1 MESAKVG
8 AAHQFLRDSEL
19 KGFGV
24 RIAPSGLKTFFLEYR
39 SPVDRPFRRLKIE
52 RYPELSVDAARN
64 QAKKAKG
71 ETYAQRDPAA
81 ERTQRRQEASNEMT
95 LEVLCDRFISEYAEK
110 HRRSWK
116 GDKARFSL
124 AITAYREL

>member
-1 MESAKVG
+1 
-8 AAHQFLRDSEL
+8 
-19 KGFGV
+19 
-24 RIAPSGLKTFFLEYR
+24 
-39 SPVDRPFRRLKIE
+39 
-52 RYPELSVDAARN
+52 
-64 QAKKAKG
+64 
-71 ETYAQRDPAA
+71 
-81 ERTQRRQEASNEMT
+81 MT